1 MLGVI
6 PTTLVG
12 VDWFTEPF
20 SAAFMQRALAA
31 GSLAAVVCALVGTF
45 VVLRGLAFM
54 GDAISHGV
62 LPGVAA
68 ATLLGAEP
76 MLGAFAGALLMIGGV
91 TLVTSRSRLSS
102 DTAIGLLF
110 VGMLALGVAIVSRS
124 ASFRGDLIGILF
136 GEILAVSAGGITVLA
151 LAAALAVVV
160 AYVLRRP
167 FLLLSF
173 DPDQAQASGFPRRRY
188 HALLL
193 LLVAL
198 AVVVSF
204 QAVGTLLV
212 FALLLAPASIG
223 VLLSSRLPVMMSVAC
238 VVGILSVVVG
248 LLVSWHWDIAASAS
262 VALVAVLA
270 FFVSLV
276 AENVR
281 RSLRDRRVAP

>member
-1 MLGVI
+1 
-6 PTTLVG
+6 
-12 VDWFTEPF
+12 
-20 SAAFMQRALAA
+20 
-31 GSLAAVVCALVGTF
+31 
-45 VVLRGLAFM
+45 
-54 GDAISHGV
+54 
-62 LPGVAA
+62 
-68 ATLLGAEP
+68 
-76 MLGAFAGALLMIGGV
+76 
-91 TLVTSRSRLSS
+91 
-102 DTAIGLLF
+102 
-110 VGMLALGVAIVSRS
+110 
-124 ASFRGDLIGILF
+124 
-136 GEILAVSAGGITVLA
+136 
-151 LAAALAVVV
+151 
-160 AYVLRRP
+160 
-167 FLLLSF
+167 
-173 DPDQAQASGFPRRRY
+173 Y

-223 VLLSSRLPVMMSVAC
+223 VLLSSRLPVMMTVAC

-281 RSLRDRRVAP
+281 RSLRDRRAAP